1 MFVYLKLLSIVIA
14 VSLDGL
20 GVGMTYGMR
29 KVRIP
34 LHGLLIIMCCSGIIV
49 LISMTAGHLIKHV
62 ISPMVTDMLGSFI
75 FIGLG
80 FYVLCSVMLKEH
92 TKSNSAKSD
101 LPHKNNMKELASILQ
116 DPMQA
121 DKDRSGVISIT
132 ESFVLGT
139 ALALD
144 AFAAGLGASMLGY
157 TPLLTAVLVATM
169 SGLFL
174 YSGLK
179 IGLLLSKNKLLKK
192 FTFIPPVLLIGIGI
206 YHLF

>member
-1 MFVYLKLLSIVIA
+1 
-14 VSLDGL
+14 
-20 GVGMTYGMR
+20 
-29 KVRIP
+29 
-34 LHGLLIIMCCSGIIV
+34 
-49 LISMTAGHLIKHV
+49 
-62 ISPMVTDMLGSFI
+62 
-75 FIGLG
+75 
-80 FYVLCSVMLKEH
+80 
-92 TKSNSAKSD
+92 SNSAKFD
-101 LPHKNNMKELASILQ
+101 IPHKNNMKELASILQ

-179 IGLLLSKNKLLKK
+179 IGLLLSKDRKSTRLNSSH
-192 FTFIPPVLLIGIGI
+192 VSRS
-206 YHLF
+206 YA